1 MRRLCLWAFVLLSL
15 CGSARA
21 HEAAMGVLEL
31 HQVKPTEFIGNWT
44 LAPTFDP
51 KYLRAQFPPQC
62 HWEPPLLE
70 CGSPGFVG
78 RVAFDNLG
86 GNMSAVM
93 LRVFPME
100 GEPRTYTLSAAT
112 PAVTVL
118 GESKPTLATWIELA
132 MTYLNLGIDHILL
145 GVDHL
150 LFVLGL
156 IWIVQGGWRL
166 AKTITAFTVGHSL
179 SLAAAAFG
187 LIGVPERPLNAV
199 IALSIVV
206 RRRRDRATPPRRGR
220 RHRALSMGGGAGVR
234 AGARHRVRRRAGVA
248 RHPKERFARS
258 IVVVQCRGGG
268 RAVGLRAARSGAV
281 LGAPHAHGDIAAL
294 GRGPA
299 GVRDRRAGDVL
310 VHRPHGAAGH
320 DIGGDPSR
328 PVKKGE

>member
-1 MRRLCLWAFVLLSL
+1 MRRLCAGAFILLAL
-15 CGSARA
+15 CGTVRA

-31 HQVKPTEFIGNWT
+31 HQVKPTEFIGNWV

-51 KYLRAQFPPQC
+51 KYLRANFPPQC
-62 HWEPPLLE
+62 HWVPPLLE

-78 RVAFDNLG
+78 RVSFDNLG

-93 LRVFPME
+93 LRVFPMD

-132 MTYLNLGIDHILL
+132 VTYLNLGIDHILL

-156 IWIVQGGWRL
+156 IWIVRGGWRL

-187 LIGVPERPLNAV
+187 LIGVPELPLNAV
-199 IALSIVV
+199 IALSIVFLGV
-206 RRRRDRATPPRRGR
+206 EIAKLRRGEAGITAR
-220 RHRALSMGGGAGVR
+220 YPWAVALGFGLVHGIGF
-234 AGARHRVRRRAGVA
+234 AGALVSLGIQRSVLPVALLSFNVGVEIGQLAFVLLMLGLFWAHRTLTATLPA
-248 RHPKERFARS
+248 W
-258 IVVVQCRGGG
+258 
-268 RAVGLRAARSGAV
+268 GAV
-281 LGAPHAHGDIAAL
+281 LPAYAIGVPAMFWFI
-294 GRGPA
+294 GRM
-299 GVRDRRAGDVL
+299 VRL
-310 VHRPHGAAGH
+310 VAT
-320 DIGGDPSR
+320 
-328 PVKKGE
+328 